1 MPRMPESTSTSQ
13 VLSRRALNRAT
24 LARQM
29 LLRREKVKPVAAIER
44 LAGIQAQIP
53 RPPFI
58 GLWSRLE
65 GFRREDLIRLIDKRE
80 VVRATMM
87 RGTIHLM
94 TGADVVAFRSV
105 LQPSLSAGMRAIL
118 KDRTKGLDIEALV
131 AASRAFFAT
140 SPNTFVMLRS
150 HLGGKFPEL
159 DERAMGYTVRMHLP
173 LVQTP
178 SSGAGWG
185 YSSLTNFTPV
195 ESWLGEPVKDDGAAD
210 QGRAAQALALRY
222 FAAFGPASAQ
232 DFQSWSGLATASV
245 KVVIDAIRPKLRTF
259 RDDRKRE
266 LFDLPNAPRPDEDEE
281 APVRFLPEYDG
292 VLLGYGNDRSRIIA
306 DEHRPALATRNL
318 IVPATFLVDGF
329 IAGLWSIERKKRT
342 ATLSL
347 KPVAALSAAARAAL
361 IEEGDA
367 LLRFVEP
374 DAETF
379 DVAVPNA
386 SGKSSAASNPKPIA
400 KTAPKTSPKAAKA
413 TNAKSAQKAS
423 AKTKPTPKR

>member
-1 MPRMPESTSTSQ
+1 
-13 VLSRRALNRAT
+13 
-24 LARQM
+24 M

-44 LAGIQAQIP
+44 LAGIQAQLP

-58 GLWSRLE
+58 GLWSRID
-65 GFRREDLIRLIDKRE
+65 GFRREDLVRVIDKRE

-105 LQPSLSAGMRAIL
+105 LQASLSAGMKAIL
-118 KDRTKGLDIEALV
+118 KDRAKGLDIEKLV
-131 AASRAFFAT
+131 AASREHFAK
-140 SPNTFVMLRS
+140 SPSNFAVLRD
-150 HLGGKFPEL
+150 HLSSKFPGL

-178 SSGAGWG
+178 TTAPWG
-185 YSSLTNFTPV
+185 YASVADFTLV
-195 ESWLGEPVKDDGAAD
+195 ESWLGEPVKDDGAGD
-210 QGRAAQALALRY
+210 QGSAAQALALRY

-245 KVVIDAIRPKLRTF
+245 RVIIDAIRPKLRTF
-259 RDDRKRE
+259 TDDRKRE
-266 LFDLPNAPRPDEDEE
+266 LFDLPKAPRPDEDEE

-292 VLLGYGNDRSRIIA
+292 VLLGYGTDRARMID
-306 DEHRPALATRNL
+306 DEHRPALATKNL

-342 ATLSL
+342 ATLL
-347 KPVAALSAAARAAL
+347 VKPFAALNAGTRNAL
-361 IEEGDA
+361 KEEGEA

-379 DVAVPNA
+379 EVDLPKGTA
-386 SGKSSAASNPKPIA
+386 KFSSK
-400 KTAPKTSPKAAKA
+400 
-413 TNAKSAQKAS
+413 
-423 AKTKPTPKR
+423 KR

>member
-1 MPRMPESTSTSQ
+1 
-13 VLSRRALNRAT
+13 
-24 LARQM
+24 M
-29 LLRREKVKPVAAIER
+29 LLRREKLKPVAAIER

-58 GLWSRLE
+58 GLWSRLD
-65 GFRREDLIRLIDKRE
+65 GFRREDLIRLIDKRD

-94 TGADVVAFRSV
+94 TGADMVAFRSV

-118 KDRTKGLDIEALV
+118 KDRTKGLDIDALV
-131 AASRAFFAT
+131 AASRAFFAK
-140 SPNTFVMLRS
+140 SPSNFAVLRE
-150 HLGGKFPEL
+150 HLSGKFPGL

-178 SSGAGWG
+178 ASAAAGAGNSAWG
-185 YSSLTNFTPV
+185 YASVADFALA
-195 ESWLGEPVKDDGAAD
+195 ESWLGEPVQDDGGAD

-232 DFQSWSGLATASV
+232 DFQSWSGLASASV

-259 RDDRKRE
+259 RDDRNRE

-347 KPVAALSAAARAAL
+347 KPVAALSSAARAAL
-361 IEEGDA
+361 IEEGGA

-386 SGKSSAASNPKPIA
+386 PGKSGAAPNLKAIA
-400 KTAPKTSPKAAKA
+400 KTAPKTSAKAAKTSAKA
-413 TNAKSAQKAS
+413 TKTTNGKSAQKAS
-423 AKTKPTPKR
+423 PKAKPTR